1 MILRRKSRA
10 GSSVW
15 MQISVLLVHLSMSA
29 IGMTVA
35 PSFFLAP
42 AFLTYFVAFAIWP
55 LVNVWLILRYPVISD
70 AQARALTLRPEVNM
84 GLASA
89 AE

>member
-1 MILRRKSRA
+1 
-10 GSSVW
+10 
-15 MQISVLLVHLSMSA
+15 
-29 IGMTVA
+29 
-35 PSFFLAP
+35 
-42 AFLTYFVAFAIWP
+42 
-55 LVNVWLILRYPVISD
+55 VNVWLILRYPVISD